1 MDGLKKSNMRNSNP
15 IEDIARFFKNIDY
28 DKLIN
33 NAGLGLEYIKKQA
46 AKGSKET
53 TRMMLELYYV
63 MMSDQTSRFNK
74 IIIGSALAYQLLP
87 NDFMSRDDYGV
98 LGVLDNAALLLFA
111 YKRVKKSVTPE
122 IKQKVDD
129 TLAEWAKSAS
139 EFTIMKPEEERV

>member
-1 MDGLKKSNMRNSNP
+1 MAFKFTIMGNKNF
-15 IEDIARFFKNIDY
+15 IEDFVSFFKNIDY

-33 NAGLGLEYIKKQA
+33 NVGLGLEYIKKQA

-53 TRMMLELYYV
+53 TRMMLELYFV
-63 MMSDQTSRFNK
+63 MMSDKTSRFNK

-87 NDFMSRDDYGV
+87 NDFMSKEDYGV
-98 LGVLDNAALLLFA
+98 LGILDNAALLLLA

-122 IKQKVDD
+122 IKQKVDE